1 MLSVHYESRV
11 RLSISSRLTGHLN
24 SRLKE
29 ALCPVLL
36 CLAWGKRL
44 IKATIQKAI
53 NDQTRKEFYSYYLYL
68 SMAAYFESIN
78 LRGFAHWMRVQAKEE
93 QEHAMKFFE
102 YIVERQGKV
111 VLEAIDAPTAKWKSP
126 MNVFEDAYNHE
137 RKVTESIHKIVD
149 LAESEKD
156 HATGVFLQWFV
167 KEQVEEEGSA
177 NDILEKLKLVGSEK
191 GAVFFLDAQLGK
203 RASK

>member
-1 MLSVHYESRV
+1 M
-11 RLSISSRLTGHLN
+11 
-24 SRLKE
+24 
-29 ALCPVLL
+29 
-36 CLAWGKRL
+36 
-44 IKATIQKAI
+44 IKASVQKAI
-53 NDQTRKEFYSYYLYL
+53 NDQIRKEFYSYYLYL

-102 YIVERQGKV
+102 YIIERQGEV

-126 MNVFEDAYNHE
+126 IDVFEGAYNHE
-137 RKVTESIHKIVD
+137 RMVTESIHKIVD

-156 HATGVFLQWFV
+156 HATSVFLQWFV

-177 NDILEKLKLVGSEK
+177 NDILQKLKLIGSENS
-191 GAVFFLDAQLGK
+191 AVFVLDVELGK

>member
-1 MLSVHYESRV
+1 
-11 RLSISSRLTGHLN
+11 
-24 SRLKE
+24 
-29 ALCPVLL
+29 
-36 CLAWGKRL
+36 L
-44 IKATIQKAI
+44 IKASVQKAI
-53 NDQTRKEFYSYYLYL
+53 NDQIRKEFYSYYLYL

-102 YIVERQGKV
+102 YIIERQGEV

-126 MNVFEDAYNHE
+126 IDVFEGAYNHE
-137 RKVTESIHKIVD
+137 RMVTESIHKIVD

-156 HATGVFLQWFV
+156 HATSVFLQWFV

-177 NDILEKLKLVGSEK
+177 NDILQKLKLIGSENS
-191 GAVFFLDAQLGK
+191 AVFVLDVELGK

>member
-1 MLSVHYESRV
+1 M
-11 RLSISSRLTGHLN
+11 
-24 SRLKE
+24 
-29 ALCPVLL
+29 PVSL
-36 CLAWGKRL
+36 CLACGKRL

-102 YIVERQGKV
+102 YIIERQGKV
-111 VLEAIDAPTAKWKSP
+111 VLEAINAPTAKWKTP

-137 RKVTESIHKIVD
+137 RMVTESIHKIVD

-156 HATGVFLQWFV
+156 HATSVFLQWFV

-177 NDILEKLKLVGSEK
+177 NDILQKLKLVGSENS
-191 GAVFFLDAQLGK
+191 GVLVLDVELGK

>member
-1 MLSVHYESRV
+1 M
-11 RLSISSRLTGHLN
+11 
-24 SRLKE
+24 
-29 ALCPVLL
+29 
-36 CLAWGKRL
+36 

>member
-1 MLSVHYESRV
+1 M
-11 RLSISSRLTGHLN
+11 
-24 SRLKE
+24 
-29 ALCPVLL
+29 
-36 CLAWGKRL
+36 
-44 IKATIQKAI
+44 QKAL

-78 LRGFAHWMRVQAKEE
+78 LRGFAHWMRIQAKEE

-102 YIVERQGKV
+102 YIIERQGKV
-111 VLEAIDAPTAKWKSP
+111 VLEAVDAPTAKWKTP
-126 MNVFEDAYNHE
+126 KDIFEDSYAHE
-137 RKVTESIHKIVD
+137 RKVTESIHKIVE

-167 KEQVEEEGSA
+167 KEQVEEEASA
-177 NDILEKLKLVGSEK
+177 NEILQKLQLIGNETSALFV
-191 GAVFFLDAQLGK
+191 LDGELGK

>member
-1 MLSVHYESRV
+1 
-11 RLSISSRLTGHLN
+11 
-24 SRLKE
+24 
-29 ALCPVLL
+29 
-36 CLAWGKRL
+36 L

-102 YIVERQGKV
+102 YIIERQGKV
-111 VLEAIDAPTAKWKSP
+111 VLEAINAPTAKWKTP
-126 MNVFEDAYNHE
+126 MNVFEDAYSHE
-137 RKVTESIHKIVD
+137 RMVTESIHKIVD

-156 HATGVFLQWFV
+156 HATSVFLQWFV

-177 NDILEKLKLVGSEK
+177 NDILQKLKLVGSENS
-191 GAVFFLDAQLGK
+191 GVLVLDVELGK

>member
-1 MLSVHYESRV
+1 M
-11 RLSISSRLTGHLN
+11 
-24 SRLKE
+24 
-29 ALCPVLL
+29 PVSL
-36 CLAWGKRL
+36 CLACGKRL

-102 YIVERQGKV
+102 YIIERQGKV
-111 VLEAIDAPTAKWKSP
+111 VLEAIDAPTAKWKAPSDILA
-126 MNVFEDAYNHE
+126 DAYNHE
-137 RKVTESIHKIVD
+137 KKVTESIHKIVD
-149 LAESEKD
+149 LADSEKD
-156 HATGVFLQWFV
+156 HATSVFLQWFV
-167 KEQVEEEGSA
+167 KEQVEEEASA
-177 NDILEKLKLVGSEK
+177 NDILQKLKLVGSENS
-191 GAVFFLDAQLGK
+191 GVLVLDVELGK

>member
-1 MLSVHYESRV
+1 
-11 RLSISSRLTGHLN
+11 
-24 SRLKE
+24 
-29 ALCPVLL
+29 
-36 CLAWGKRL
+36 
-44 IKATIQKAI
+44 
-53 NDQTRKEFYSYYLYL
+53 
-68 SMAAYFESIN
+68 MAAYFESIN